1 MSKEKEIITLLDDLI
16 TAGNTLTATAQA
28 LKEFYTET
36 AAAEADA
43 SKPKAKAAPKKEA
56 DTPAPEVETEA
67 VQPKTYTKEAVRAVL
82 AAKAAEAEGA
92 FKSAVKEIV
101 KKYSN
106 GGTLTNVAEADYG
119 ALVAEVEALT

>member
-28 LKEFYTET
+28 LKEFYSET
-36 AAAEADA
+36 AAAEAEA
-43 SKPKAKAAPKKEA
+43 PKPKAKAAPKKEA
-56 DTPAPEVETEA
+56 DTPAPAIESKA
-67 VQPKTYTKEAVRAVL
+67 MQPKTYTKEAVRAVL

-119 ALVAEVEALT
+119 ASVAEVEALT